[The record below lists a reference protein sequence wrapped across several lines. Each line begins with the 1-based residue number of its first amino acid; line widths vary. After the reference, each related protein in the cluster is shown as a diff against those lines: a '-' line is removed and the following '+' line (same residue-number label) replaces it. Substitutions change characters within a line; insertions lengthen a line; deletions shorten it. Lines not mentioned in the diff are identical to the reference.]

1 MPERYFLI
9 GERVSNSPTPR
20 MMNTAFD
27 ALGLDAAYGAS
38 EVGSDK
44 LGICYAEFK
53 TEGVSGLNVTI
64 PHKVSIIGLLDSLD
78 QVSRRVG
85 AVNTV
90 KKEGTTFKG
99 YNTDVDGIF
108 EPLKSRG
115 ISKPGRVFVIGTG
128 GASRAACQAMS
139 ELGCRDLTVLSR
151 NIEKAAGFVS
161 SMKEALPAMGMEA
174 AHIGGPP
181 PGRPDI
187 VFNAS
192 PMGSNGIPLHRG
204 IGRLLEA
211 APLVFDAVY
220 FPVETE
226 LIRQA
231 KNCGCVAI
239 HGYEMLLYQ
248 ASRTFEI
255 WTGRSPPLEPMKA
268 SLMQSL
274 GVAAF

>member
-1 MPERYFLI
+1 MPERYVLI
-9 GERVSNSPTPR
+9 GEMVSNSPTPR
-20 MMNTAFD
+20 MMNAAFD

-38 EVGSDK
+38 EVGAGK
-44 LGICYAEFK
+44 LGAYYAEFK
-53 TEGVSGLNVTI
+53 TQGVSGLNVTI
-64 PHKVSIIGLLDSLD
+64 PHKVSIIVLLDSLD
-78 QVSRRVG
+78 QVSRRAG

-90 KKEGTTFKG
+90 KKEGRSFKG
-99 YNTDVDGIF
+99 YNTDVDGILK
-108 EPLKSRG
+108 PLTSRG
-115 ISKPGRVFVIGTG
+115 ISKPGHVFIIGTG

-139 ELGCRDLTVLSR
+139 VLGCKNLTILSR

-174 AHIGGPP
+174 AQIGDLP

-204 IGRLLEA
+204 VGRLLEET
-211 APLVFDAVY
+211 PLVFDAVY
-220 FPVETE
+220 LPVETE

-231 KNCGCVAI
+231 KNRGCVAI

-248 ASRTFEI
+248 ASRAFEI
-255 WTGRSPPLEPMKA
+255 WIGRSPPLETMKA
-268 SLMQSL
+268 SLLQSL
-274 GVAAF
+274 GVTAF